1 MSIAYAEDFKSGD
14 VFDIGSYK
22 VTAKEIAAFAKKY
35 DPFPFHID
43 EEAAKKNH
51 LWRYH
56 FKRLVNR
63 TNLA

>member
-43 EEAAKKNH
+43 EEAAKKPS
-51 LWRYH
+51 
-56 FKRLVNR
+56 
-63 TNLA
+63 LAV